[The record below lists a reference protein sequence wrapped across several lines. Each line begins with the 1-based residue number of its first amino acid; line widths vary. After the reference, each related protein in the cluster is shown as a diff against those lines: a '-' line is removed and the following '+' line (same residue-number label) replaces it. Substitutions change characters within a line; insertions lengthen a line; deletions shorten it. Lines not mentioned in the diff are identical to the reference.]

1 MLDFHGCYLLDWLL
15 GLSRWRA
22 EETFLESLLHANIP
36 PEVVD
41 VAWLTTLD
49 RLWIGVELSM
59 ILSLGLVVV
68 NLPVAC

>member
-1 MLDFHGCYLLDWLL
+1 MDAISWTGCCESPGGD
-15 GLSRWRA
+15 
-22 EETFLESLLHANIP
+22 EETFLECLLHANIP